1 MKNFK
6 ELRKQLT
13 ENYNQDLKLATKNVA
28 RLAKKETG
36 QDQKD
41 YMAVSRA
48 LAQGNL
54 GAVKKV
60 IKGIS
65 TKEIQSD
72 LLGILVGYNS
82 LIAKMYP
89 KAVDNKGNLKSGL
102 TVDKMIDE
110 ALKNPYK
117 GMDKKDLKRKLDSF
131 ESQHSDLISKSK
143 GRSVKRIEPEIRDM
157 ETKIQQIRQVLG
169 IKR

>member
-6 ELRKQLT
+6 QFR
-13 ENYNQDLKLATKNVA
+13 
-28 RLAKKETG
+28 
-36 QDQKD
+36 
-41 YMAVSRA
+41 
-48 LAQGNL
+48 
-54 GAVKKV
+54 
-60 IKGIS
+60 
-65 TKEIQSD
+65 
-72 LLGILVGYNS
+72 
-82 LIAKMYP
+82 
-89 KAVDNKGNLKSGL
+89 
-102 TVDKMIDE
+102 E